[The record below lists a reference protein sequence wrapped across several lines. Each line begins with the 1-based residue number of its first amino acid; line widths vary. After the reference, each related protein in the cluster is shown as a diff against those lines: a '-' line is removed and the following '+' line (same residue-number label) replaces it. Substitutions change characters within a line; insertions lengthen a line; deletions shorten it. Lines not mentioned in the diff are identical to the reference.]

1 MREIIFSTQNFSKR
15 DAINCRSGIPLQEFD
30 GDSQTIENI
39 VAAAIM
45 KDTDTDTG
53 EIKDISV
60 LKTADMVYYTSISAT
75 ICDNME
81 EVIDLIDEE
90 GTINVRIDKR
100 LSKGK
105 REFLTIIVL

>member
-1 MREIIFSTQNFSKR
+1 MREVIMSTKNFSKR
-15 DAINCRSGIPLQEFD
+15 DGINCRSGLPLQDFD
-30 GDSQTIENI
+30 GSSQTIENI

-60 LKTADMVYYTSISAT
+60 LKTGDNYYYTSISAT

-81 EVIDLIDEE
+81 EVIDLIDDE

-100 LSKGK
+100 RSKGN
-105 REFLTIIVL
+105 RDFLTLVVL